1 MTPAKAAPPTDQPGS
16 KIDTQAWW
24 AFIRPFTL
32 LVPAS
37 GMVAG
42 AMMALGADPK
52 WQSDWS
58 QGVAGCVARVVAGAL
73 LAAALN
79 GYSNGVN
86 QIYDVEVDR
95 INKPER
101 MLPSGRMSLREA
113 WFVSLAF
120 LAVALPLAAWINW
133 ECLAIVAT
141 ATLLTTIYSAPPL
154 RTKSRGLWANITIAI
169 PRGTL
174 LVVCGWSTVK
184 SVLTPEP
191 WYIGAIFGAFFLG
204 AATTKDFSDMEGDRL
219 GNCRT
224 LPVVYGVR
232 KAAWIIAPFLFL
244 PFLAI
249 LPGLRAKILS
259 GSPTVLTAL
268 GLALPVWGLYIARL
282 LIGAAP
288 EELAGPGRGQEN
300 HASWTHMYLLTLVA
314 QTGFAAAYLVR

>member
-1 MTPAKAAPPTDQPGS
+1 M
-16 KIDTQAWW
+16 KIDSQAWW
-24 AFIRPFTL
+24 VFVRPFTL

-58 QGVAGCVARVVAGAL
+58 PTAVGLVARILAGAA

-95 INKPER
+95 VNKPER
-101 MLPSGRMSLREA
+101 MLPSGRMTLREA
-113 WFVSLAF
+113 WLVSLAF
-120 LAVALPLAAWINW
+120 LAIALPLAAWINW
-133 ECLAIVAT
+133 ECLLIVVA

-154 RTKSRGLWANITIAI
+154 RTKSRGVWANITIAI

-174 LVVCGWSTVK
+174 LVVCGWSSVK

-191 WYIGAIFGAFFLG
+191 WFIGAIFGAFFLG

-232 KAAWIIAPFLFL
+232 KAAWLISPFLFL

-249 LPGLRAKILS
+249 VPGVWTGILTGAPNLLLP
-259 GSPTVLTAL
+259 L
-268 GLALPVWGLYIARL
+268 GLALPVWGVYIARL
-282 LIGAAP
+282 LITASP
-288 EELAGPGRGQEN
+288 EELAGQNRGKEN
-300 HASWTHMYLLTLVA
+300 HPSWTHMYLLTLAA
-314 QTGFAAAYLVR
+314 QAGFAASYLLR

>member
-1 MTPAKAAPPTDQPGS
+1 MKQPPATRAPGYR
-16 KIDTQAWW
+16 IDTQAWW
-24 AFIRPFTL
+24 TFIRPFTL

-58 QGVAGCVARVVAGAL
+58 QGLAGCVARVLAGAV
-73 LAAALN
+73 LAASLN

-86 QIYDVEVDR
+86 QIYDIEVDR
-95 INKPER
+95 VNKPER
-101 MLPSGRMSLREA
+101 MLPSGRMSVREA
-113 WFVSLAF
+113 WIVSLAF

-133 ECLAIVAT
+133 ECLAIVSTAT
-141 ATLLTTIYSAPPL
+141 ALTTIYSAPPL

-184 SVLTPEP
+184 SVVTPEP

-219 GNCRT
+219 GDCRT

-232 KAAWIIAPFLFL
+232 KAAWIIAPFLSF

-249 LPGLRAKILS
+249 LPGLQAGILS
-259 GSPTVLTAL
+259 GSPKLLAAL
-268 GLALPVWGLYIARL
+268 GLALPVWGIYIAWL
-282 LIGAAP
+282 LITASP
-288 EELAGPGRGQEN
+288 EELAGRRGKEN

-314 QTGFAAAYLVR
+314 QTGFATAYLIG